1 MINMQKHPHSRLQ
14 AACVAAVLGFTLAA
28 CQTAQM
34 PEPTRVEQAVAWDE
48 SVAANYAVD
57 EAWWQQYHDAQLNQL
72 LDTALANNLDL
83 QKAALT
89 AEQALY
95 SARAAGTDLMP
106 SVSGS
111 LSGSASKNIK
121 DGGHSSRSYGGQVG
135 LSYEVDLWQRLRD
148 SADAKAWAYRARS
161 RARLTICEPFT
172 PTAGSI
178 S

>member
-14 AACVAAVLGFTLAA
+14 AACVAAVLAFTLAA

-34 PEPTRVEQAVAWDE
+34 PEPSRVEQAVAWDE
-48 SVAANYAVD
+48 SVATNYAVD

-95 SARAAGTDLMP
+95 SARTAGTDLLP
-106 SVSGS
+106 
-111 LSGSASKNIK
+111 
-121 DGGHSSRSYGGQVG
+121 
-135 LSYEVDLWQRLRD
+135 
-148 SADAKAWAYRARS
+148 
-161 RARLTICEPFT
+161 
-172 PTAGSI
+172 
-178 S
+178 